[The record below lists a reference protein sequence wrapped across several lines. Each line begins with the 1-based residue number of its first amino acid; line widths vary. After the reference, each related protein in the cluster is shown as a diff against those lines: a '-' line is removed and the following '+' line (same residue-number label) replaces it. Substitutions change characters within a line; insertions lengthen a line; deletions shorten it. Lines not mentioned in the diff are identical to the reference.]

1 VVVGGALVIPV
12 GLLQRLQGKREPKA
26 SMFARETKRVEMLAM
41 NAVMAAEK
49 KLGHEAKDVSSLK
62 CGYDIESRILETGTL
77 RFIEV
82 KGRIKGAE
90 TVTVTKNEIIT
101 ALNKPEHYILA
112 IVEVAPSEE
121 FNAGDAWKVKEPS
134 PESHSGACALRKE
147 RSSSY
152 KVGEDSCI
160 VRYVRQ
166 PFQKEPDFGVT
177 SVNYDLKELKQRSQK
192 PC

>member
-1 VVVGGALVIPV
+1 
-12 GLLQRLQGKREPKA
+12 
-26 SMFARETKRVEMLAM
+26 MFARETKRVEMFAM
-41 NAVMAAEK
+41 NAVMAAEN
-49 KLGHEAKDVSSLK
+49 KLGYEPKDVSSLK
-62 CGYDIESRILETGTL
+62 CGYDIESRIPETGAL

-112 IVEVAPSEE
+112 IAEVPPSEE
-121 FNAGDAWKVKEPS
+121 FSVGDAWKV
-134 PESHSGACALRKE
+134 KE

-152 KVGEDSCI
+152 KVRDDSCVI
-160 VRYVRQ
+160 HYVRQ

-177 SVNYDLKELKQRSQK
+177 SVNYNLQELKERSQK